1 MAKHNFMYTYNIHK
15 MAKKCVPGVIC
26 IENITLFLIIIFLLI
41 GLYLWYITNI
51 YPLKQKQNTDNKMS
65 QMPMMLP
72 ISSKQDEFND
82 PYQPPLKKDM
92 YHLKDSSD
100 VRGIPVNVETRG
112 LPTAYQQIGILNRTN
127 DVNND
132 MILPLMGRRTM
143 SGRDQWQYYT
153 ISGSGNL
160 NTRLPISLGGKKC
173 SGEYGC
179 SEISNGDIVY
189 VEGYNDT
196 FRATIYEN
204 NTFQYIPIL

>member
-1 MAKHNFMYTYNIHK
+1 
-15 MAKKCVPGVIC
+15 MAKKCAPGVIC

-51 YPLKQKQNTDNKMS
+51 QPLKQKQSAENTIQQS
-65 QMPMMLP
+65 PILLP

-82 PYQPPLKKDM
+82 PYHPPLKKDM
-92 YHLKDSSD
+92 YHVKDSGD
-100 VRGIPVNVETRG
+100 VRGIPINVETRG
-112 LPTAYQQIGILNRTN
+112 LPTTYQQIGILNRAN
-127 DVNND
+127 DANND

-179 SEISNGDIVY
+179 NEISNGDIVY

>member
-1 MAKHNFMYTYNIHK
+1 
-15 MAKKCVPGVIC
+15 MAKKCAPGVIC

-51 YPLKQKQNTDNKMS
+51 QPLKQKTGAVSTEQPSPILLPMS
-65 QMPMMLP
+65 
-72 ISSKQDEFND
+72 SRQDEFND

-112 LPTAYQQIGILNRTN
+112 LPTTYQQIGILNRTN
-127 DVNND
+127 DMNND

-160 NTRLPISLGGKKC
+160 NARLPISLGGKKC

-179 SEISNGDIVY
+179 NEISNGDVVY

>member
-1 MAKHNFMYTYNIHK
+1 
-15 MAKKCVPGVIC
+15 MAKKCAPGVIC

-51 YPLKQKQNTDNKMS
+51 QPLKQKQAAGNAGQPS
-65 QMPMMLP
+65 PILLP
-72 ISSKQDEFND
+72 ISSRQDEFND

-112 LPTAYQQIGILNRTN
+112 LPTTYQQIGILNRTN
-127 DVNND
+127 DMNND

-160 NTRLPISLGGKKC
+160 NARLPISLGGKKC

-179 SEISNGDIVY
+179 NEISNGDVVY